1 MTGRYREEEGCGF
14 GTKAPPN
21 FHGHDDE
28 AAPPGLKKLWVRAF
42 FAAPCVGHC
51 GPCVLAAAPPA
62 WPTLVSG
69 KTRVVSIANWAPL
82 WSGRTLAI
90 TSIRLFL
97 SRGGC

>member
-1 MTGRYREEEGCGF
+1 MTGNSPSSGLREGAEEGCGF

-42 FAAPCVGHC
+42 FAA
-51 GPCVLAAAPPA
+51 PA